1 MCRREC
7 LLIDE
12 KCEFE
17 AQCQA
22 AEKRAAAE
30 REEVQAIAK
39 RSKALQ
45 GQEAGMEWRSSA
57 HITRYSA

>member
-7 LLIDE
+7 LIGE
-12 KCEFE
+12 PCELKAE
-17 AQCQA
+17 CRA

-30 REEVQAIAK
+30 RDEVQAIA
-39 RSKALQ
+39 RARKARE
-45 GQEAGMEWRSSA
+45 GQEAGMECRSA

>member
-7 LLIDE
+7 LIPGE
-12 KCEFE
+12 ECEYK

-30 REEVQAIAK
+30 RAEVQAIA
-39 RSKALQ
+39 RACKALQ
-45 GQEAGMEWRSSA
+45 RQEAGMEWRSSA

>member
-17 AQCQA
+17 AECRA

-30 REEVQAIAK
+30 REEVQAIA
-39 RSKALQ
+39 RRRKALQ
-45 GQEAGMEWRSSA
+45 GQEAGMECRSA

>member
-7 LLIDE
+7 LIPGE
-12 KCEFE
+12 ECEYK
-17 AQCQA
+17 AQCQE
-22 AEKRAAAE
+22 AEKRAEAQ
-30 REEVQAIAK
+30 REKVQAIA
-39 RSKALQ
+39 RRRKALQ

>member
-7 LLIDE
+7 LIGE
-12 KCEFE
+12 PCELKAE
-17 AQCQA
+17 CRA

-30 REEVQAIAK
+30 RDEVQAIARARK
-39 RSKALQ
+39 TLQ
-45 GQEAGMEWRSSA
+45 RQEAGMEWRSSA